1 MIQELFCPLLH
12 LKSLYGVGV
21 CAVRAWLLKLT
32 NAVIW
37 ARAFLCGML
46 KNTNPFL
53 TYYMSIQTTLWVNFS
68 R

>member
-21 CAVRAWLLKLT
+21 CAVCAWLLELT

-46 KNTNPFL
+46 KKH
-53 TYYMSIQTTLWVNFS
+53 
-68 R
+68 

>member
-1 MIQELFCPLLH
+1 MIQELFCPRLH
-12 LKSLYGVGV
+12 LKSLCRVGV
-21 CAVRAWLLKLT
+21 CAVRAWLVELT

-53 TYYMSIQTTLWVNFS
+53 TYYMSIWITL
-68 R
+68 